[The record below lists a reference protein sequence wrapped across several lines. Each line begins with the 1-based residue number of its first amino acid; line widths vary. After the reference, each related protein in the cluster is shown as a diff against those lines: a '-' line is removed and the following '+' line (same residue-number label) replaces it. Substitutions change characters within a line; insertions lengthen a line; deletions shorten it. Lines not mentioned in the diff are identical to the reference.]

1 MEKKELIEGIKE
13 NEESELNKINEKVK
27 RENNKKLPD
36 LILLSHKRKKEN
48 LIMKKRM
55 KKI

>member
-27 RENNKKLPD
+27 RENNKK
-36 LILLSHKRKKEN
+36 
-48 LIMKKRM
+48 
-55 KKI
+55 